1 MPRRPLREDTME
13 LIAKKPILLGK
24 NVISDGDIF
33 ETHDQHGKELIDKG
47 YAALKGATAAVPPA
61 GEGDGDG
68 EGEGD
73 LKPGEKFVAGKAADV
88 IASIEGT
95 DRELLAA
102 ALEAEKAKGDK
113 QRKGVVE
120 ALTAAVEA

>member
-1 MPRRPLREDTME
+1 ME

-24 NVISDGDIF
+24 NVISDGESF

-47 YAALKGATAAVPPA
+47 YAALKGATTAAPPVGN
-61 GEGDGDG
+61 GEA
-68 EGEGD
+68 E
-73 LKPGEKFVAGKAADV
+73 LKPGEKFVAGKATDV

-95 DRELLAA
+95 DKELLTE

-120 ALTAAVEA
+120 ALTAALEA